1 MIKNL
6 LKKDNL
12 ENLNAQNEEQ
22 ELQELPR
29 ADLPRIILFT
39 GKGGVG
45 KTTVA
50 AATAIKT
57 SDLGKKTL
65 IISTD
70 PAHSL
75 SDSFSVELKARP
87 TKIKENLEGME
98 VNVEYELEKHWETIK
113 DYLTIFFKSQG
124 IDDVVA
130 EELAIFPGFDELAS
144 LLHLLDFYQK
154 KKYEVII
161 LDCAPTGETLR
172 LLSVPEIAKWYM
184 NRFFGIEKKLLKIVK
199 PIAEPLIDLPLPSE
213 EVIDKIQDLYT
224 KIGVLK
230 EILESPQTTVR
241 LVMNPEKMVI
251 RESER
256 AFTYLNLFGYRV
268 DCIIINKVLPE
279 NAGAYFRKWIEI
291 QKEYLRDIDERFP
304 VPKFQL
310 TFKSE
315 EVVGEKLKDI
325 ANEIYRDKDPSEV
338 FTISKPMRIE
348 KDGDE
353 SLSLVIK
360 APFVDKSQLKVLKR
374 GEELIVIAGQWKRI
388 LYLPQSLAMR
398 EPASAKFMSGELR
411 IRFR

>member
-1 MIKNL
+1 MIRNL
-6 LKKDNL
+6 LKKNNL
-12 ENLNAQNEEQ
+12 EDET
-22 ELQELPR
+22 QELPR
-29 ADLPRIILFT
+29 IDLPRIILFT

-45 KTTVA
+45 KTTIA

-57 SDLGKKTL
+57 SELGKKTL

-75 SDSFSVELKARP
+75 SDSFSVELSATP
-87 TKIKENLEGME
+87 TRIKEKLEGME
-98 VNVEYELEKHWETIK
+98 VNVEYELERHWETIR

-154 KKYEVII
+154 REYDVII

-184 NRFFGIEKKLLKIVK
+184 NRFFGIEKRLLKIVK

-213 EVIDKIQDLYT
+213 EVLDKIQDLYT
-224 KIGVLK
+224 KIGMLK

-251 RESER
+251 KESER

-268 DCIIINKVLPE
+268 DCVIINKVLPE
-279 NAGAYFRKWIEI
+279 SAGEYFKKWIEI
-291 QKEYLRDIDERFP
+291 QKEYMREIDERFP
-304 VPKFQL
+304 VPKFTL

-315 EVVGEKLKDI
+315 EVVGEKLKMVAD
-325 ANEIYRDKDPSEV
+325 EIYGDRNPSDV
-338 FTISKPMRIE
+338 FSLSKPMRVE
-348 KDGDE
+348 KEGED
-353 SLSLVIK
+353 LILVVK
-360 APFVDKSQLKVLKR
+360 APFIDKSQLKVLKR
-374 GEELIVIAGQWKRI
+374 GEELIIIAGQWKRI

-398 EPASAKFMSGELR
+398 EPASAKFMSGELK
-411 IRFR
+411 IKFR

>member
-6 LKKDNL
+6 LKK
-12 ENLNAQNEEQ
+12 NAEQ
-22 ELQELPR
+22 ELNFNSQDLPR

-45 KTTVA
+45 KTTIA

-57 SDLGKKTL
+57 SDIGKKTL

-75 SDSFSVELKARP
+75 SDSFGVELMPVP
-87 TKIKENLEGME
+87 TEIKENLYGME

-113 DYLTIFFKSQG
+113 DYLTLFFKSQG

-154 KKYEVII
+154 REYDIII

-184 NRFFGIEKKLLKIVK
+184 NRFFGIEKRLLKIVK

-213 EVIDKIQDLYT
+213 DVLDKIQDLYT
-224 KIGVLK
+224 KIGLLK
-230 EILESPQTTVR
+230 EILESAQTTVR

-251 RESER
+251 KESER

-268 DCIIINKVLPE
+268 DCIIINKVLPVD
-279 NAGAYFRKWIEI
+279 AGEYFKKWIEI
-291 QKEYLRDIDERFP
+291 QKEYMKDINERFP
-304 VPKFQL
+304 VPKFKL

-315 EVVGEKLKDI
+315 EVVGDKLASI
-325 ANEIYRDKDPSEV
+325 ANEIYGDRDPSEV
-338 FTISKPMRIE
+338 FTISRPMRIE
-348 KDGDE
+348 KDEDG
-353 SLSLVIK
+353 SLILLLK
-360 APFVDKSQLKVLKR
+360 APFVNKNQLKVLKR
-374 GEELIVIAGQWKRI
+374 GEELIIIAGQWKRI

-398 EPASAKFMSGELR
+398 DPASAKFMSGELK
-411 IRFR
+411 IKFR

>member
-1 MIKNL
+1 MVR
-6 LKKDNL
+6 DG
-12 ENLNAQNEEQ
+12 EEDI
-22 ELQELPR
+22 PR
-29 ADLPRIILFT
+29 EDLPRIILFT

-45 KTTVA
+45 KTTIA

-57 SDLGKKTL
+57 SRLGKKTL

-75 SDSFSVELKARP
+75 SDSLSLDLGP
-87 TKIKENLEGME
+87 TPTEIGDRLEGME
-98 VNVEYELEKHWETIK
+98 VNVEYELERHWETIR

-144 LLHLLDFYQK
+144 LLHILEFYEK
-154 KKYEVII
+154 RRYEVII

-172 LLSVPEIAKWYM
+172 LLSVPEIARWYM
-184 NRFFGIEKKLLKIVK
+184 NRFFGIEKRLLKIVK

-213 EVIDKIQDLYT
+213 EVLDKIQDLYT
-224 KIGVLK
+224 KIALLK

-241 LVMNPEKMVI
+241 LIVNPEKMVI
-251 RESER
+251 KESER

-279 NAGAYFRKWIEI
+279 DAGEYFKKWIEI
-291 QKEYLRDIDERFP
+291 QKEYLKDIDERFP
-304 VPKFQL
+304 IPKFQL

-315 EVVGEKLKDI
+315 EIIGEKLASVAD
-325 ANEIYRDKDPSEV
+325 EIYGDRDPSEV
-338 FTISKPMRIE
+338 FTLSRPMRIE
-348 KDGDE
+348 KEGE
-353 SLSLVIK
+353 ALSLVIK

-398 EPASAKFMSGELR
+398 DPVAAKFMSGELR
-411 IRFR
+411 INFR